1 MDAKPNGL
9 KGEPE
14 MSGDKK
20 VRQPDESASE
30 KQPDRK
36 PWQPM
41 KLTLAGDAKDV
52 IRHGVAKTS
61 PGTGDPGEILK
72 IPGGAEH

>member
-1 MDAKPNGL
+1 MDAMPNGM
-9 KGEPE
+9 KGEPKMKE
-14 MSGDKK
+14 DKK
-20 VRQPDESASE
+20 VDQESSATAQQSE
-30 KQPDRK
+30 RK

-72 IPGGAEH
+72 VPGAAEH

>member
-9 KGEPE
+9 KGEPDMNADE
-14 MSGDKK
+14 K
-20 VRQPDESASE
+20 VEQNNPETE
-30 KQPDRK
+30 NQTDRK
-36 PWQPM
+36 SWQPM

-61 PGTGDPGEILK
+61 PGTGDPGEVLK
-72 IPGGAEH
+72 VPGQSEH

>member
-1 MDAKPNGL
+1 VKENHKMAENNKKPL
-9 KGEPE
+9 QA
-14 MSGDKK
+14 D
-20 VRQPDESASE
+20 SE
-30 KQPDRK
+30 DTPTTNKK

-52 IRHGVAKTS
+52 IRHGVHKTS
-61 PGTGDPGEILK
+61 PGVGDPGEIQK

>member
-1 MDAKPNGL
+1 MPNGM
-9 KGEPE
+9 KGESKMNE
-14 MSGDKK
+14 DKK
-20 VRQPDESASE
+20 VDQESSATA
-30 KQPDRK
+30 KQTERK

-61 PGTGDPGEILK
+61 PGTGDPGEVLK
-72 IPGGAEH
+72 VPGSAEH

>member
-1 MDAKPNGL
+1 MN
-9 KGEPE
+9 E
-14 MSGDKK
+14 DKK
-20 VRQPDESASE
+20 VDHESSTTA
-30 KQPDRK
+30 KQTERK

-61 PGTGDPGEILK
+61 PGTGDPGEVLK
-72 IPGGAEH
+72 LPGGAEH

>member
-1 MDAKPNGL
+1 MDAEPNGL

-14 MSGDKK
+14 MSADKK
-20 VRQPDESASE
+20 VDQQDVDAGTDET
-30 KQPDRK
+30 KRK
-36 PWQPM
+36 PWQTM

-52 IRHGVAKTS
+52 IQHGVAKTS
-61 PGTGDPGEILK
+61 PGTGDPGEVLK

>member
-1 MDAKPNGL
+1 MNKDEKVNVPAQSDANA
-9 KGEPE
+9 E
-14 MSGDKK
+14 
-20 VRQPDESASE
+20 
-30 KQPDRK
+30 RK

-52 IRHGVAKTS
+52 IKHGVAKTS

-72 IPGGAEH
+72 VPGNAEH